1 LNINNLSFDS
11 NKNKSKSKQAKIQL
25 LKDKIRMNNVINCLA
40 ILVSII
46 SVTHSQY
53 FQVARNDADLAAAI
67 NNRGYTATIVDY
79 MTTTCSRSR
88 YMKVFFISNFSSLNV
103 VLCR

>member
-1 LNINNLSFDS
+1 
-11 NKNKSKSKQAKIQL
+11 
-25 LKDKIRMNNVINCLA
+25 MNNVINCLA

-46 SVTHSQY
+46 SVAHSQY
-53 FQVARNDADLAAAI
+53 FRVVRNDADLAAAI

-88 YMKVFFISNFSSLNV
+88 YMKVFYSCQILVF
-103 VLCR
+103 